1 MQRNLSQESL
11 ALQAG
16 IHPNVVGRLERG
28 IYNPSVLVLF
38 AIAVKLNT
46 SLVELFA
53 GAARRD

>member
-1 MQRNLSQESL
+1 L

-28 IYNPSVLVLF
+28 IYNPTVLILF

-46 SLVELFA
+46 SLAELFA
-53 GAARRD
+53 GAARRQ